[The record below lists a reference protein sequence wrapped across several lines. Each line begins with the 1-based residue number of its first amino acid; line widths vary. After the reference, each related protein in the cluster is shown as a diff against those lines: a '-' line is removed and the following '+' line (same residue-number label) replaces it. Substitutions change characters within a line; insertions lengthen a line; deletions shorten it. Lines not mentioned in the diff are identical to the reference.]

1 MTRRPRGPPS
11 AGPPKPPQL
20 DQKMS
25 DSNAPNAPT
34 ARRIQP
40 IVWISMPLTV
50 ALTAQTS
57 TAPAATS
64 RRLTPIPMFR
74 FSFRLREQRTLRVCR
89 ENVEWRFPDTP
100 LGSGAVHQPDQRHP
114 VDPVHYIHRS
124 RALVDAED
132 GLVRDRE
139 PDRERSADRPYMG
152 HHRDRLV
159 GMR

>member
-25 DSNAPNAPT
+25 DSNAPIAPT

-57 TAPAATS
+57 TAPTATS
-64 RRLTPIPMFR
+64 RRLTPIPMFC

-89 ENVEWRFPDTP
+89 ENVEMGFPDTP
-100 LGSGAVHQPDQRHP
+100 LRALAVHEPDQRHP
-114 VDPVHYIHRS
+114 VEPIHHVHRGQ
-124 RALVDAED
+124 ALVDAED
-132 GLVRDRE
+132 
-139 PDRERSADRPYMG
+139 
-152 HHRDRLV
+152 
-159 GMR
+159 